1 METAKG
7 GRFDIEKELTAAVN
21 AGGGFNIY
29 EILNSELAEEKNKIN
44 YGAKINISF
53 LKSFFNPELGL
64 GLKLNAAEIGNKKI
78 KKGFYF
84 IGRKNVAKQYANPIL
99 FQDKSLLGVRELEIR
114 DFYLGGNVYGGF
126 FNTGFYL
133 KKIFVEDNEMSNSV
147 NAFIDAGSCAFT
159 KSLEKKEVAST
170 VLDFSEKICNLNSI
184 FDYRTPLGLLMEKLS
199 EKKLEKTIFN
209 CSQKMRKKILD
220 NFKEIL
226 KNKKTTENK
235 LKFVEIK
242 KDGTFRVEDIVDIF
256 LEYKERSYSLSK
268 TINTFFIVE
277 GKDNKIFLLDFFRKD
292 FKVTKALKILAGY
305 SELARVNESFI
316 KAFAT
321 EIFLDEK

>member
-1 METAKG
+1 MDTKKG
-7 GRFDIEKELTAAVN
+7 GSFDIEKELAAAVN

-29 EILNSELAEEKNKIN
+29 EVLNSELAEKKNKIN

-53 LKSFFNPELGL
+53 LESFFNPELGL
-64 GLKLNAAEIGNKKI
+64 GLKLKRGESKI

-84 IGRKNVAKQYANPIL
+84 IGRKSVSKQYTNPIL
-99 FQDKSLLGVRELEIR
+99 FQDKSLLGVKELEVR
-114 DFYLGGNVYGGF
+114 DFYFGGNVYGGF

-133 KKIFVEDNEMSNSV
+133 KKILVEDNEMSNSV

-184 FDYRTPLGLLMEKLS
+184 FNYRTPLKLLMEKLS

-209 CSQKMRKKILD
+209 CSQKMRKKILA

-226 KNKKTTENK
+226 KNKKAPENK
-235 LKFVEIK
+235 LKFVAIK
-242 KDGTFRVEDIVDIF
+242 KDGTFSVEEITDIF

-268 TINTFFIVE
+268 TLNTFFIVE
-277 GKDNKIFLLDFFRKD
+277 GKANRIFLLDFFRKD
-292 FKVTKALKILAGY
+292 FKIAKALKILAGY
-305 SELARVNESFI
+305 SELAAVNESFI
-316 KAFAT
+316 KTFAT